1 MYHIIKL
8 LSYVIR
14 TFLLPNP
21 FSPLGA
27 SAEIINI
34 IFGIALVPITYCMV
48 GLNYKKG
55 TDPGLG
61 SFLFFVV
68 YALNSLV
75 TYLVCGVYPNTV
87 LMVAIVVIYLILYT
101 IISVK
106 FRAYSHR

>member
-8 LSYVIR
+8 LSYFIR

-55 TDPGLG
+55 SEPGFG
-61 SFLFFVV
+61 SFLFLVV
-68 YALNSLV
+68 YAINSLV
-75 TYLVCGVYPNTV
+75 TYLVCKAYPNTV
-87 LMVAIVVIYLILYT
+87 LMVVIVIVYLVLYA
-101 IISVK
+101 IISIN
-106 FRAYSHR
+106 AQAHSQL